1 MVVACFG
8 QRAARPEVKRTA
20 GKAPNIIFIL
30 ADDQGYGDLGV
41 FYQNERARLKDRS
54 KPFELSPKTDRMAAE
69 GAMMTQYYVAAP
81 ICAPSRASLMLGV
94 SQGHANVRDNEF
106 DKALDDNYTLPGTLR
121 KLGYSTAIIGK
132 WGLEGN
138 DKYDLNG
145 YLWPAHPLKRGFDY
159 YYGYMRHADGHEHYP
174 KEALYRKYW
183 AENGKAVWEN
193 YSNVTSKLD
202 KCYTADLWTAAAKKY
217 IVDHVRGAEKA
228 RPFFLYLAFETP
240 HAVQELPTQAYP
252 AGGGLHGG
260 MQWLGKAGQ
269 MISTASGVPDSYT
282 YPEYAN
288 ALYDDDGNPATPEVH
303 WPSTYQRYATA
314 NRRIDDAVGDVL
326 QLLRDLRID
335 SNTLVVYT
343 SDNGPSNES
352 YLPED
357 RFPVNKPTFFQSFGP
372 FEGIKAD
379 TWEGGVRVPAIV
391 RWPGHVKPQVLGLP
405 SIAYDWAPT
414 FIDLVGQA
422 APERMDG
429 VSLLPALT
437 GSGVQREPTV
447 YIEYK
452 GENKT
457 PDYTVFSAGHR
468 GRVRGQTQLLRAG
481 DLVGVRYDVKAAADD
496 FEIYNVLR
504 DPAERHNLAGVDSM
518 RGWQERFKAR
528 ALELH
533 HNGDGSP
540 RPYDNEAVGAVGPG
554 SGSISGSA
562 ASRSGLGSAAFGSGL
577 GSAAA
582 GTAFAEGGSG
592 VALGATA
599 SGPAAAGSGLGTAAG
614 GGSGSAAFGGG
625 VAPGVDWA
633 VYRGPFP
640 WIPQV
645 AGLTALSAGH
655 GAGLALADSAVGRAT
670 VFSGY
675 ISVPADGEYRF
686 YLTCDTKAF
695 LRIHDIQ
702 VIDAD
707 YGYPGGLPMER
718 TLVLK
723 KGLHPF
729 RLSYHRDQDQGEPF
743 LKLDWSGPGFERRK
757 MGAKD
762 FFREGI

>member
-1 MVVACFG
+1 MVGISAIA
-8 QRAARPEVKRTA
+8 QKAK
-20 GKAPNIIFIL
+20 KAPNIIFVL

-41 FYQNERARLKDRS
+41 FYQNQRAQLKDQS
-54 KPFELSPKTDRMAAE
+54 KPFELSPNIDKMAGE
-69 GAMMTQYYVAAP
+69 GMMLTQYYVAAP

-121 KLGYSTAIIGK
+121 NLGYSTAIIGK

-159 YYGYMRHADGHEHYP
+159 YFGYMRHADGHEHYP

-183 AENGKAVWEN
+183 AENGKAVWQN
-193 YSNVTSKLD
+193 YTNITSQLD

-217 IVDHVRGAEKA
+217 IVDHVRGKEKDK
-228 RPFFLYLAFETP
+228 PFFLYLAYETP

-252 AGGGLHGG
+252 KGGGLHGG
-260 MQWLGKAGQ
+260 MQWLGTPGH
-269 MISTASGVPDSYT
+269 MISTASGTPDSYT
-282 YPEYAN
+282 YPAYAE
-288 ALYDDDGNPATPEVH
+288 ALYDDDANPATPEVH

-314 NRRIDDAVGDVL
+314 NRRLDDAVGDVL
-326 QLLRDLRID
+326 QLLKDLKID
-335 SNTLVVYT
+335 SNTIVVYT

-357 RFPVNKPTFFQSFGP
+357 RFPPNKPTFFRSFGP

-391 RWPGHVKPQVLGLP
+391 RWPGHVGQKKVLTLP
-405 SIAYDWAPT
+405 AIAYDWAPT
-414 FIDLVGQA
+414 FIGLSGKP

-437 GSGVQREPTV
+437 GRGTQHEPTI

-457 PDYTVFSAGHR
+457 PDYAVFSASHR
-468 GRVRGQTQLLRAG
+468 GRVRNQTQLLRIG
-481 DLVGVRYDVKAAADD
+481 DYVGVRYDVKSPADD
-496 FEIYNVLR
+496 FEIYNVIS
-504 DPAERHNLAGVDSM
+504 DPVERNNLASQDSM
-518 RGWQERFKAR
+518 RGLQERLKTR
-528 ALELH
+528 VLELH
-533 HNGDGSP
+533 HNGEGSP
-540 RPYDNEAVGAVGPG
+540 RPYDNEPVPAVDAAAPNAGKAPAAGAV
-554 SGSISGSA
+554 
-562 ASRSGLGSAAFGSGL
+562 
-577 GSAAA
+577 
-582 GTAFAEGGSG
+582 
-592 VALGATA
+592 V
-599 SGPAAAGSGLGTAAG
+599 
-614 GGSGSAAFGGG
+614 
-625 VAPGVDWA
+625 PGVDWA

-640 WIPQV
+640 WTPQV
-645 AGLTALSAGH
+645 TDLTTKSTGHAPVPALTDKGLH
-655 GAGLALADSAVGRAT
+655 QVT
-670 VFSGY
+670 VFNGY
-675 ISVPADGEYRF
+675 ISAPADGEYRF

-707 YGYPGGLPMER
+707 YGYPGGLPREG
-718 TLVLK
+718 TIVLK

-743 LKLDWSGPGFERRK
+743 LKLDWSGPGMGRKK
-757 MGAKD
+757 MGAAD
-762 FFREGI
+762 FFRETK